1 LILYFYPNLKLKKVM
16 QDTAT
21 KIVTPEIVAN
31 KDWLTQFKEIAT
43 DYAPKVI
50 AALVILIIGLF
61 AINMIVRL
69 AKRLMKKRGID
80 ATLQKFL
87 GNLLGWILK
96 ILLFVV
102 VASKLGVETTS
113 FAAVIGAAGLA
124 IGLALQGSLSNFAG
138 GVLIMIFKPFKIGD
152 LIEAQGVIGVVKE
165 IQIFTTQLNTPGNK
179 LAIIPNGSL
188 SNGNILNYTAEG
200 TLRIDHVIGVS
211 YDADI
216 KQTKDVLMKVLTSN
230 PKVLKDPL
238 PTINVSELGDSSVN
252 FAVRPWVEAIDYWDV
267 YFEVLEDAKIALDAA
282 GIEIPYPHSVE
293 IHKES

>member
-1 LILYFYPNLKLKKVM
+1 M

-21 KIVTPEIVAN
+21 KIVTPE
-31 KDWLTQFKEIAT
+31 KDWLTQFKEIAFE
-43 DYAPKVI
+43 YAPKIV
-50 AALVILIIGLF
+50 AALAILIIGLF

-69 AKRLMKKRGID
+69 TKRVMKKRGID

-87 GNLLGWILK
+87 GNLLGWTLK

-152 LIEAQGVIGVVKE
+152 LIEAQGITGVVKE

-216 KQTKDVLMKVLTSN
+216 KQTKEVLMDVLTSH
-230 PKVLKDPL
+230 PKVLNEPA

-252 FAVRPWVEAIDYWDV
+252 FAVRPWVNAADYWDV
-267 YFEVLEDAKIALDAA
+267 YFDVLENAKIKLDAA